1 MKIIDKFPE
10 LQSYYS
16 SLNEEDFS
24 YHEYQSQEKLWWK
37 YCERNHVCYKTALE
51 FKRFN
56 NCPSCK
62 EIDNSVFLPEDRL
75 DYLYPSIAKH
85 FSLLNKKS
93 ADAILPDAHY
103 KAIWD
108 DLEEE
113 QSVYDRVRLA
123 IKNGE
128 VERKHIP
135 SKRLRKERSE
145 GKTSIN
151 NSMNVATSRPNFSKN
166 FVPLSESD
174 PEIAKFCLEDTSLIS
189 RGSNKIVEWTCE
201 KGHIY
206 TSKIKDTV
214 KRKDKCVVCSGIK
227 VSSGVNDINTLY
239 PKIAEQIISP
249 DPTTIT
255 PHYSGR
261 IYMKCKV
268 CNYEWNF
275 INSYEKYSHS
285 TINCPSC
292 TNKTLVEGVNDL
304 LTVIPVV
311 QEFWHEKNSF
321 QPNEIAKSS
330 NERIYLYCSNNKDHI
345 IETMPSG
352 IYKNQERTDFICR
365 RCSSSSSEKEL
376 QNFIESLGF
385 VVESNKRDIIPPLE
399 LDIYIPELNFAIEF
413 NGIYWHSDKFKDKN
427 YHFQKMSLC
436 KEKGITLFQIW
447 EDDWNGK
454 KDIIKKMLKHKLDVS
469 EEPTVYA
476 RNTYFSKISSDE
488 AKQFLDENHIQGYSH
503 ASKNFCLK
511 DKEDNIVSVMST
523 SLHKRELFID
533 RYATSLNVPGGFSKL
548 LKHTIAYYDDS
559 IDKVSTFS
567 DNMISEGKLYEN
579 NDFYIDKLIN
589 PDYQYVY
596 LMKRH
601 HKFNFRKKRFKED
614 KNLQYQ
620 PELTEK
626 ELVALNGIGVIWDA
640 GKIKWSL
647 NV

>member
-1 MKIIDKFPE
+1 MKIIEKFPE

-145 GKTSIN
+145 GRKTS
-151 NSMNVATSRPNFSKN
+151 MNDTTSKSAIAKN
-166 FVPLSESD
+166 FIPLSESD
-174 PEIAKFCLEDTSLIS
+174 PDIAKFCLEDPSLIS
-189 RGSNKIVEWTCE
+189 RGSNKIVKWTCE
-201 KGHIY
+201 KGHVY

-214 KRKDKCVVCSGIK
+214 KRKDKCIVCSGIK

-275 INSYEKYSHS
+275 INSYEKYAHS
-285 TINCPSC
+285 AINCPSC

-330 NERIYLYCSNNKDHI
+330 NKRIYLYCSNNKDHI

-352 IYKNQERTDFICR
+352 IYKNQERTAFICR

-436 KEKGITLFQIW
+436 KKKGITLFQIW

-454 KDIIKKMLKHKLDVS
+454 KDILKKMIKHKLKVL

-476 RNTYFSKISSDE
+476 RNTHFSKISSVE

-511 DKEDNIVSVMST
+511 DKEGNIVSVMST
-523 SLHKRELFID
+523 SLHERELFID

-548 LKHTIAYYDDS
+548 LKHTIAYYDDNF
-559 IDKVSTFS
+559 DKVSTFS
-567 DNMISEGKLYEN
+567 DNMISEGKLYED
-579 NDFYIDKLIN
+579 NDFYIDKIIN

-614 KNLQYQ
+614 ENLQYQ

-647 NV
+647 DV